1 MKGKGRVISTLL
13 VANRGEIARRVFR
26 TCRDAGISPV
36 AVFADPDA
44 ALPFVGEADAAVRLP
59 GNTPAETYLR
69 VDAIIDAARRMGA
82 DAVHPGYGFLSENAD
97 FARAVLAAGLTWV
110 GPTPAAIDAM
120 GSKVAAKKLMAE
132 AGVPVLPE
140 FDPDSVTADDLPI
153 LVKASAG
160 GGGRGM
166 RVVRELGQLTDEVAL
181 ARQEAESAFG
191 DGTVFC
197 EPLLERAR
205 HIEVQILADQHGT
218 VWALGERECSIQR
231 RHQKI
236 IEETPSPA
244 VDAEIRG
251 RLFAAALAAAK
262 AIGYVGAGTVEF
274 MLAAN
279 GEFHFL
285 EVNTRLQVEHPVT
298 ECVYGL
304 DLVAWQLAIAEGA
317 RLPGAPPEPRGHAIE
332 VRLYAEDPAQDWR
345 PQSGTVVHFDIPGVN
360 SEFTVPGEFGLRLDG
375 GIVSGSEVSTF
386 YDPMLAKVISWAPQR
401 RSAARRLAAA
411 LHDARL
417 HGLTTNRDLLVNV
430 LRHED
435 FLSGDTDT
443 DFLTRHG
450 VAGLAVGADE
460 TAVRASALAAALAL
474 ASGRARTARVQRGIP
489 AGWRNLR
496 SQPQRTAF
504 EVGGERLDVEYEVRR
519 DGLVTSLLPDVALV
533 AGAPDVVTLDV
544 GGTRRTFAVR
554 VYDRLVE
561 VDSALGAVSLTVI
574 PRFADPTEQVAEGAT
589 VAPMPGTVV
598 RLAVEAGQTVAAGAE
613 LLVLEAMKMQ
623 HRVVAANSGTLTELR
638 VSVGQQV
645 DAGAVLAVI
654 EEAQG

>member
-1 MKGKGRVISTLL
+1 VISTLL

-26 TCRDAGISPV
+26 TCRDVGVSPV

-44 ALPFVGEADAAVRLP
+44 RLPFVGEADAAVRLP

-69 VDAIIDAARRMGA
+69 VDAIIEAARRLGA

-120 GSKVAAKKLMAE
+120 GSKIAAKKLMAE

-140 FDPDSVTADDLPI
+140 LDPGSVTEADLPI

-166 RVVRELGQLTDEVAL
+166 RVVRELGQLADALAL

-304 DLVAWQLAIAEGA
+304 DLVACQLAIAEGA
-317 RLPGAPPEPRGHAIE
+317 RLPEAPPEPRGHAIE

-345 PQSGTVVHFDIPGVN
+345 PQSGAVLRFEMPNVAA
-360 SEFTVPGEFGLRLDG
+360 EFAVPREYGLRLDS
-375 GIVSGSEVSTF
+375 GIVGGSEVSTF
-386 YDPMLAKVISWAPQR
+386 YDPMLAKVISWAPER

-411 LHDARL
+411 LHDTRL
-417 HGLTTNRDLLVNV
+417 HGLTTNRELLVNV

-435 FLSGDTDT
+435 FLAGDTDT
-443 DFLTRHG
+443 DFLSRHG

-460 TAVRASALAAALAL
+460 SAVRASALAAALAT
-474 ASGRARTARVQRGIP
+474 ASARVSRAKVQRGIP

-496 SQPQRTAF
+496 SQPQRIAF
-504 EVGGERLDVEYEVRR
+504 EAGGERIDVDYEVGRG
-519 DGLVTSLLPDVALV
+519 GLVTSLLANVALV
-533 AGAPDVVTLDV
+533 DSAPDAVTLDID
-544 GGTRRTFAVR
+544 GTWRTFEVR
-554 VYDRLVE
+554 VYDRRVE
-561 VDSALGAVSLTVI
+561 VDSALGAVSLAVI

-598 RLAVEAGQTVAAGAE
+598 RLAVEAGQQVEAGAE

-623 HRVVAANSGTLTELR
+623 HRVVAANSGTVAELR
-638 VSVGQQV
+638 VVVGQQV

-654 EEAQG
+654 EAEEETS

>member
-1 MKGKGRVISTLL
+1 
-13 VANRGEIARRVFR
+13 
-26 TCRDAGISPV
+26 
-36 AVFADPDA
+36 
-44 ALPFVGEADAAVRLP
+44 
-59 GNTPAETYLR
+59 
-69 VDAIIDAARRMGA
+69 
-82 DAVHPGYGFLSENAD
+82 
-97 FARAVLAAGLTWV
+97 
-110 GPTPAAIDAM
+110 
-120 GSKVAAKKLMAE
+120 
-132 AGVPVLPE
+132 
-140 FDPDSVTADDLPI
+140 
-153 LVKASAG
+153 
-160 GGGRGM
+160 
-166 RVVRELGQLTDEVAL
+166 
-181 ARQEAESAFG
+181 
-191 DGTVFC
+191 
-197 EPLLERAR
+197 
-205 HIEVQILADQHGT
+205 
-218 VWALGERECSIQR
+218 
-231 RHQKI
+231 
-236 IEETPSPA
+236 
-244 VDAEIRG
+244 
-251 RLFAAALAAAK
+251 
-262 AIGYVGAGTVEF
+262 
-274 MLAAN
+274 
-279 GEFHFL
+279 
-285 EVNTRLQVEHPVT
+285 
-298 ECVYGL
+298 
-304 DLVAWQLAIAEGA
+304 
-317 RLPGAPPEPRGHAIE
+317 
-332 VRLYAEDPAQDWR
+332 
-345 PQSGTVVHFDIPGVN
+345 VN

-411 LHDARL
+411 LHDTRL

-460 TAVRASALAAALAL
+460 TAVKASALAAALAR
-474 ASGRARTARVQRGIP
+474 ASGRARTSRVQRGIP

-533 AGAPDVVTLDV
+533 AGAPDAVTLDV

-574 PRFADPTEQVAEGAT
+574 PRFADPTEQIAEGAT

-654 EEAQG
+654 EEA

>member
-1 MKGKGRVISTLL
+1 
-13 VANRGEIARRVFR
+13 
-26 TCRDAGISPV
+26 
-36 AVFADPDA
+36 
-44 ALPFVGEADAAVRLP
+44 
-59 GNTPAETYLR
+59 
-69 VDAIIDAARRMGA
+69 
-82 DAVHPGYGFLSENAD
+82 
-97 FARAVLAAGLTWV
+97 
-110 GPTPAAIDAM
+110 
-120 GSKVAAKKLMAE
+120 
-132 AGVPVLPE
+132 
-140 FDPDSVTADDLPI
+140 
-153 LVKASAG
+153 
-160 GGGRGM
+160 
-166 RVVRELGQLTDEVAL
+166 
-181 ARQEAESAFG
+181 
-191 DGTVFC
+191 
-197 EPLLERAR
+197 
-205 HIEVQILADQHGT
+205 
-218 VWALGERECSIQR
+218 
-231 RHQKI
+231 
-236 IEETPSPA
+236 
-244 VDAEIRG
+244 
-251 RLFAAALAAAK
+251 
-262 AIGYVGAGTVEF
+262 
-274 MLAAN
+274 
-279 GEFHFL
+279 
-285 EVNTRLQVEHPVT
+285 
-298 ECVYGL
+298 
-304 DLVAWQLAIAEGA
+304 
-317 RLPGAPPEPRGHAIE
+317 
-332 VRLYAEDPAQDWR
+332 LYAEDPAQDWR
-345 PQSGTVVHFDIPGVN
+345 PQSGTVVYFDIPGVN
-360 SEFTVPGEFGLRLDG
+360 AEFTVPGEFGLRLDG

-386 YDPMLAKVISWAPQR
+386 YDPMLAKVISWAPER

-411 LHDARL
+411 LHDTRL

-450 VAGLAVGADE
+450 VAGLAMGADE
-460 TAVRASALAAALAL
+460 TAVKASALAAALAQ

-496 SQPQRTAF
+496 SQPQRIAF

-533 AGAPDVVTLDV
+533 TASGAPDAVTLDV

-574 PRFADPTEQVAEGAT
+574 PRFADPIEQVAEGAT

-654 EEAQG
+654 EEA

>member
-1 MKGKGRVISTLL
+1 MISTLL

-26 TCRDAGISPV
+26 TCRDVGVSPV

-44 ALPFVGEADAAVRLP
+44 RLPFVGEADAAVRLP

-69 VDAIIDAARRMGA
+69 VDAIIEAARRLGA

-120 GSKVAAKKLMAE
+120 GSKIAAKKLMAE

-140 FDPDSVTADDLPI
+140 LDPGSVTEADLPI

-166 RVVRELGQLTDEVAL
+166 RVVRELGQLADALAL

-304 DLVAWQLAIAEGA
+304 DLVACQLAIAEGA
-317 RLPGAPPEPRGHAIE
+317 RLPEAPPEPRGHAIE

-345 PQSGTVVHFDIPGVN
+345 PQSGAVLRFEMPNVAA
-360 SEFTVPGEFGLRLDG
+360 EFAVPREYGLRLDS
-375 GIVSGSEVSTF
+375 GIVGGSEVSTF
-386 YDPMLAKVISWAPQR
+386 YDPMLAKVISWAPER

-411 LHDARL
+411 LHDTRL
-417 HGLTTNRDLLVNV
+417 HGLTTNRELLVNV

-435 FLSGDTDT
+435 FLAGDTDT
-443 DFLTRHG
+443 DFLSRHG

-460 TAVRASALAAALAL
+460 SAVRASALAAALAT
-474 ASGRARTARVQRGIP
+474 ASARVSRAKVQRGIP

-496 SQPQRTAF
+496 SQPQRIAF
-504 EVGGERLDVEYEVRR
+504 EAGGERIDVDYEVGRG
-519 DGLVTSLLPDVALV
+519 GLVTSLLANVALV
-533 AGAPDVVTLDV
+533 DSAPDAVTLDID
-544 GGTRRTFAVR
+544 GTWRTFEVR
-554 VYDRLVE
+554 VYDRRVE
-561 VDSALGAVSLTVI
+561 VDSALGAVSLAVI

-598 RLAVEAGQTVAAGAE
+598 RLAVEAGQQVEAGAE

-623 HRVVAANSGTLTELR
+623 HRVVAANSGTVAELR
-638 VSVGQQV
+638 VVVGQQV

-654 EEAQG
+654 EAEEETS